1 MNMKYF
7 NEILSKKHQVIY
19 SIISV
24 SNKKMDR
31 KNKETNILVL
41 NMVPLHTE
49 MMDEIYV
56 ILYIYTH
63 IHI

>member
-1 MNMKYF
+1 
-7 NEILSKKHQVIY
+7 
-19 SIISV
+19 
-24 SNKKMDR
+24 MDR